1 MFSCIDFL
9 LFTGK
14 NEIGPVFFPEEKL
27 NKLHPNQNHS
37 APLNLNIRKFIL
49 NSTRLFCIVC
59 TYTTRLLPILFLG
72 VAIIHE

>member
-14 NEIGPVFFPEEKL
+14 IEIGSIVFPEEKL
-27 NKLHPNQNHS
+27 NKLHPTQNHS

-59 TYTTRLLPILFLG
+59 THKATIPSLFLG

>member
-14 NEIGPVFFPEEKL
+14 NEIGSVVFPEEKL
-27 NKLHPNQNHS
+27 NKLHPTQNHG

-49 NSTRLFCIVC
+49 NSTRPFCIVC
-59 TYTTRLLPILFLG
+59 TRYLG
-72 VAIIHE
+72 YLVCFWE